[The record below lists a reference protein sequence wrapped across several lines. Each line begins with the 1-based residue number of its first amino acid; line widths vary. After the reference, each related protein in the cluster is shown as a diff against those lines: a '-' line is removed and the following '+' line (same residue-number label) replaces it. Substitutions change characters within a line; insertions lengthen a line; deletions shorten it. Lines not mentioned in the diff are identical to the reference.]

1 MSFQKKGSVLQYI
14 NYLEN
19 GEGNHWEGGNGMRQM
34 DLTEGVI
41 WKKLVIYALPVVLSS
56 LLQSAYSITDLIV
69 AGWFIGKGGISAIN
83 NSSQV
88 MVILTQI
95 IMGITTGGN
104 ILMGQYF
111 GSRGREN
118 RVKTN
123 QTLFT
128 FALAAGAIATAVLF
142 LLSRLILIGLEAPA
156 LEEATLYLRI
166 CAFGLIPIFGYNTL
180 SAVLRSVGNS
190 KQPFYCVAVTAC
202 CNIALD
208 LLFMGAFQWGVAGA
222 ALATVLS
229 QTASFVVCLVYV
241 LGQNDLFGLSLGKLT
256 IQRDKLIQMLKLG
269 IPAAVQMT
277 VVGLSWLAMTF
288 LVNRYGVEASAASG
302 VCAKVKDVALMFTI
316 AMSSAATTMTAQC
329 LGAKKYDRASKV
341 VHIAMRISLAMAAV
355 VIVVIELFAPQI
367 LSLFHP
373 DALTMEIALKNLRI
387 EILGQIFYA
396 SFMVYNA
403 LPTGAGHPM
412 FALFSSLLNC
422 IVVRVVLALIL
433 NHTMG
438 LVGIFWACAIAPASS
453 VPLGYLYERT
463 GVWRKSMVDGEKS

>member
-1 MSFQKKGSVLQYI
+1 
-14 NYLEN
+14 
-19 GEGNHWEGGNGMRQM
+19 MRQM

-88 MVILTQI
+88 MVILTQV
-95 IMGITTGGN
+95 IMGISTGGN

-111 GSRGREN
+111 GSKDREN

-123 QTLFT
+123 QTLFA
-128 FALAAGAIATAVLF
+128 FAMVAGAITTVVLF
-142 LLSRLILIGLEAPA
+142 LLSRLILMGLGAPA
-156 LEEATLYLRI
+156 LEEAALYLRI
-166 CAFGLIPIFGYNTL
+166 CAFGLVPIFGYNAL
-180 SAVLRSVGNS
+180 SSMLRSVGDS
-190 KQPFYCVAVTAC
+190 KQPFYCVAVTAV
-202 CNIALD
+202 CNIVLD
-208 LLFMGAFQWGVAGA
+208 ILFMGVFQWGVAGA

-229 QTASFVVCLVYV
+229 QVASFLVCLVYV
-241 LGQNDLFGLSLGKLT
+241 LRYKDLFGLALKGLT
-256 IQRDKLIQMLKLG
+256 IQKDKLAQMLKLG

-288 LVNRYGVEASAASG
+288 LINRYGVEASAASG
-302 VCAKVKDVALMFTI
+302 ICAKVKDVALMFTL
-316 AMSSAATTMTAQC
+316 AMYSAATTMIAQC
-329 LGAKKYDRASKV
+329 LGARKYDRASKV

-355 VIVVIELFAPQI
+355 VILVIELFAPQI
-367 LSLFHP
+367 LSVFNP
-373 DALTMEIALKNLRI
+373 DGLTMEIALQNLRI

-453 VPLGYLYERT
+453 VPLGYIYERT
-463 GVWRKSMVDGEKS
+463 GVWRRSMVDGKN

>member
-1 MSFQKKGSVLQYI
+1 
-14 NYLEN
+14 
-19 GEGNHWEGGNGMRQM
+19 M

-88 MVILTQI
+88 MVILTQV
-95 IMGITTGGN
+95 IMGISTGGN

-111 GSRGREN
+111 GSKDREN

-123 QTLFT
+123 QTLFA
-128 FALAAGAIATAVLF
+128 FAMVAGAITTVVLF
-142 LLSRLILIGLEAPA
+142 LLSRLILMGLGAPA
-156 LEEATLYLRI
+156 LEEAALYLRI
-166 CAFGLIPIFGYNTL
+166 CAFGLVPIFGYNAL
-180 SAVLRSVGNS
+180 SSMLRSVGDS
-190 KQPFYCVAVTAC
+190 KQPFYCVAVTAV
-202 CNIALD
+202 CNIVLD
-208 LLFMGAFQWGVAGA
+208 ILFMGVFQWGVAGA

-229 QTASFVVCLVYV
+229 QVASFLVCLVYV
-241 LGQNDLFGLSLGKLT
+241 LRYKDLFGLALKGLT
-256 IQRDKLIQMLKLG
+256 IQKDKLAQMLKLG

-288 LVNRYGVEASAASG
+288 LINRYGVEASAASG
-302 VCAKVKDVALMFTI
+302 ICAKVKDVALMFTL
-316 AMSSAATTMTAQC
+316 AMYSAATTMIAQC
-329 LGAKKYDRASKV
+329 LGARKYDRASKV

-355 VIVVIELFAPQI
+355 VILVIELFAPQI
-367 LSLFHP
+367 LSVFNP
-373 DALTMEIALKNLRI
+373 DGLTMEIALQNLRI

-453 VPLGYLYERT
+453 VPLGYIYERT
-463 GVWRKSMVDGEKS
+463 GVWRRSMVDGKN

>member
-1 MSFQKKGSVLQYI
+1 
-14 NYLEN
+14 
-19 GEGNHWEGGNGMRQM
+19 M

-88 MVILTQI
+88 MVILTQV
-95 IMGITTGGN
+95 IMGISTGGN

-111 GSRGREN
+111 GSKDREN

-123 QTLFT
+123 QTLFA
-128 FALAAGAIATAVLF
+128 FAMVAGAITTVVLF
-142 LLSRLILIGLEAPA
+142 LLSRLILMGLGAPA
-156 LEEATLYLRI
+156 LEEAALYLRI
-166 CAFGLIPIFGYNTL
+166 CSFGLVPIFGYNAL
-180 SAVLRSVGNS
+180 SSMLRSVGDS
-190 KQPFYCVAVTAC
+190 KQPFYCVAVTAV
-202 CNIALD
+202 CNIVLD
-208 LLFMGAFQWGVAGA
+208 ILFMGVFQWGVAGA

-229 QTASFVVCLVYV
+229 QVASFLVCLVYV
-241 LGQNDLFGLSLGKLT
+241 LRYKDLFGLALKGLT
-256 IQRDKLIQMLKLG
+256 IQKDKLAQMLKLG

-288 LVNRYGVEASAASG
+288 LINRYGVEASAASG
-302 VCAKVKDVALMFTI
+302 ICAKVKDVALMFTL
-316 AMSSAATTMTAQC
+316 AMYSAATTMIAQC
-329 LGAKKYDRASKV
+329 LGARKYDRASKV

-355 VIVVIELFAPQI
+355 VILVIELFAPQI
-367 LSLFHP
+367 LSVFNP
-373 DALTMEIALKNLRI
+373 DGLTMEIALQNLRI

-453 VPLGYLYERT
+453 VPLGYIYERT
-463 GVWRKSMVDGEKS
+463 GVWRRSMVDGKN